1 MEGYYRIGG
10 SRRNGG
16 FGISILIAFVF
27 CTGALSAQ
35 NCAPAPPGLVGW
47 WKGDGNAVDTV
58 GATNGAL
65 VGNTSFAPGVVGQAF
80 SFDGDNDSVII
91 GNPAALQLQNF
102 TIEAWIKRANTNQA
116 SLDVRQDGSIFGYG
130 YGGYDFALLDDG
142 RLTVGQVGISGG
154 NSTTSIK
161 DTDWHHV
168 AVTKGASSVK
178 FYVDGVSE
186 AAPPYDAGF
195 YFTSSAQIGA
205 SLWDGQ
211 QPTASFLGSIDEVSV
226 YNRALSDSEVGSIFN
241 ASSAGKCSPVSQP
254 RCVQSPSG
262 LVSWWKGD
270 GNLTDTVGT
279 ANGTLEGNAAF
290 SPGLVGQAFSFDGD
304 HDGVL
309 IGNPASLQLQNFTI
323 EAWIKRANTNQAS
336 LDVFTDGTIFGYGT
350 GGYVFAVLDDGRLVL
365 GKVGFSAIDSTA
377 TIRDRNWHHV
387 AVTKAAGTVKFYVDA
402 IGEAGPPYDPG
413 FEFTSGAQIGAVQWG
428 TQVGASFLGDIDEIS
443 VYNRALSDSEVGSI
457 FNASSAGKCLPVPQP
472 QCVQSPSC
480 LVSWW
485 KGDGNG
491 NDATGAYNSTFMNGI
506 TFTDGEVGQ
515 AFNFNGTD
523 SQVSFG
529 NTVGNFETNDFTID
543 LWIRTTATRL
553 ESLIEKYPI
562 CGNSSEWYIRI
573 DGGRLGAEMM
583 SDDLADD
590 HSVLV
595 SQGSINDGVFHHVAY
610 VRRARNIAFYID
622 GVLDSSSDSA
632 GGVTRINNATD
643 LKVGRSVCVGI
654 DGTSPFT
661 GQLDEI
667 SIFTRALSGS
677 EIQGIYAA
685 GSTGICAPLSDP
697 NCVKPPSGLVSWW
710 KGDGNA
716 TDATG
721 SNNGALGGNATFAPG
736 LDGQAF
742 SFDGDKDGVTVGN
755 PASLQLQ
762 SFTIEAW
769 IKRASTNLASLDV
782 FQAGSVFGYG
792 YAGYDF
798 VVTDDGR
805 LALGKVGISAVA
817 STRSI
822 KDLNWHH
829 VAVTKAAGSVKF
841 YVDSVGE
848 AAPAYDP
855 GFEFTSGAQI
865 GSRQWESTQPSASF
879 LGLIDEVS
887 VYNRAL
893 SVSEIGT
900 IYNARSA
907 GKCAPVSQPQCVQ
920 LPSGLVSWWKGDGN
934 GNDATGAYNSTF
946 MNGITFTDGEVGQ
959 AFNFNG
965 TDSQVSF
972 GNTVGNFETNDFTI
986 DLWIRTTAT
995 RLESL
1000 IEKYPICGNSSE
1012 WYIRIDGGR
1021 LGAEMMSDDLADDHS
1036 VLVSQGSINDG
1047 VFHHVAYVRR
1057 ARNIA
1062 FYIDGVLDSSS
1073 DSAGGVTRINNA
1085 TDLKVGRSVCVGIDG
1100 TSPFTG
1106 QLDEISIFTRALS
1119 GSEIQGIYEA
1129 GSAGK
1134 CAPLSDPNCVK
1145 PPSGLVS
1152 WWKGDGN
1159 ATDATGSNNGAL
1171 GGNATFAP
1179 GLDGQAFSFDG
1190 DKDGV
1195 TVGNP
1200 ASLQLQSFTIEAW
1213 IKRASTNLASL
1224 DVFQAGSVFG
1234 YGYAGYDFV
1243 VTDDGRLALGKVGIS
1258 AVASTRSIKDLNWHH
1273 VAVTKAAGSVKFYV
1287 DSVGEA
1293 APAYDPGF
1301 EFTSGAQIGSRQ
1313 WESTQPS
1320 ASFLGLID
1328 EVSVY
1333 NRALSVSE
1341 IGTIY
1346 NARSAGKCAP
1356 VS

>member
-667 SIFTRALSGS
+667 SIFTRALSDS
-677 EIQGIYAA
+677 EIQAIYAA
-685 GSTGICAPLSDP
+685 GSAGKCAPVP
-697 NCVKPPSGLVSWW
+697 QPQCVQPPSGLVSWW

-907 GKCAPVSQPQCVQ
+907 GKCAPVSQPQCIQ
-920 LPSGLVSWWKGDGN
+920 SPSGLVSWWKGDGTANDSQDSNN
-934 GNDATGAYNSTF
+934 GTTQNGTTF
-946 MNGITFTDGEVGQ
+946 AVGKVGQ
-959 AFNFNG
+959 AFSFDGVDDQVLVPHNANQNTG
-965 TDSQVSF
+965 SQI
-972 GNTVGNFETNDFTI
+972 TI
-986 DLWIRTTAT
+986 DAWVNPSSSGHGRTILQKRSPSNVGGYVLETLGQPFGSDNGLQFVIMIGGTYYTCAT
-995 RLESL
+995 T
-1000 IEKYPICGNSSE
+1000 N
-1012 WYIRIDGGR
+1012 
-1021 LGAEMMSDDLADDHS
+1021 S
-1036 VLVSQGSINDG
+1036 VLTLNTWQ
-1047 VFHHVAYVRR
+1047 HVAATYDGSAMRIFVNGVEQ
-1057 ARNIA
+1057 ASATVSGAIDAVTDPSVIGRNVVVPA
-1062 FYIDGVLDSSS
+1062 DTWQGLIDEV
-1073 DSAGGVTRINNA
+1073 
-1085 TDLKVGRSVCVGIDG
+1085 DL
-1100 TSPFTG
+1100 FN
-1106 QLDEISIFTRALS
+1106 RALS
-1119 GSEIQGIYEA
+1119 PAEIQAIYNA

-1134 CAPLSDPNCVK
+1134 CAPPLPQARALAHWTFDETAGTTAHDSVGTYDGTLSATGAGFV
-1145 PPSGLVS
+1145 PSGVS
-1152 WWKGDGN
+1152 GGALSLSK
-1159 ATDATGSNNGAL
+1159 ANNGFVNMGDVL
-1171 GGNATFAP
+1171 GLANT
-1179 GLDGQAFSFDG
+1179 DFS
-1190 DKDGV
+1190 
-1195 TVGNP
+1195 
-1200 ASLQLQSFTIEAW
+1200 IIAW
-1213 IKRASTNLASL
+1213 IKM
-1224 DVFQAGSVFG
+1224 
-1234 YGYAGYDFV
+1234 
-1243 VTDDGRLALGKVGIS
+1243 
-1258 AVASTRSIKDLNWHH
+1258 
-1273 VAVTKAAGSVKFYV
+1273 AAGDTA
-1287 DSVGEA
+1287 DSSTFLSKHA
-1293 APAYDPGF
+1293 AYTRNGYILNVNKTGGLLLDNK
-1301 EFTSGAQIGSRQ
+1301 
-1313 WESTQPS
+1313 
-1320 ASFLGLID
+1320 ASFI
-1328 EVSVY
+1328 E
-1333 NRALSVSE
+1333 
-1341 IGTIY
+1341 
-1346 NARSAGKCAP
+1346 
-1356 VS
+1356 